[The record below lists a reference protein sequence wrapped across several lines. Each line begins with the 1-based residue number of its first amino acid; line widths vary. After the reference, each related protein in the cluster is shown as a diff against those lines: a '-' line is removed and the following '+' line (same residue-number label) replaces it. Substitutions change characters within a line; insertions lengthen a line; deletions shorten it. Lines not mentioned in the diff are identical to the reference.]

1 MTARKQPVIRLG
13 SLEEKK
19 QQLSY
24 SQIKRITN
32 NFARKIGEGGFAKVF
47 LGYLDNTQV
56 AVKVLKSSVQ
66 GYKEFEAEVSH
77 HEQLNIILI
86 IQALLI

>member
-13 SLEEKK
+13 TLEEKK

-24 SQIKRITN
+24 SEIRRITN
-32 NFARKIGEGGFAKVF
+32 NFERQIGEGGFAKVF
-47 LGYLDNTQV
+47 LGNLDDSQV

-77 HEQLNIILI
+77 HHQRP
-86 IQALLI
+86 